1 MSTHHP
7 GTALDQLYRHVTVPL
22 ARRLARV
29 PGVTPN
35 RVSLAA
41 FAAGGVAA
49 PLLVAGRRLRAAGA
63 VFALSDL
70 LDYLDGDVARAQGTA
85 SAQGDILDGILDR
98 YTDFFCISALSL
110 FAGGVLGGEEHP
122 RGAAAARA
130 GQDGHTALLVGF
142 AAMIGCLLP
151 SYVQALAVAN
161 GQRTVQSV
169 GGRGTRNRIIFLGLL
184 ARRPFWSLTA
194 IALLSNATT
203 VHRAVHLLRASGE
216 QPPPV
221 AAPDA
226 GDGRD

>member
-1 MSTHHP
+1 MTTHHH

-22 ARRLARV
+22 ARRLARL

-63 VFALSDL
+63 AFALSDL

-98 YTDFFCISALSL
+98 YTDFFCVAALSL
-110 FAGGVLGGEEHP
+110 FADGVLGGEEGRRGP
-122 RGAAAARA
+122 ATVGAAEDR
-130 GQDGHTALLVGF
+130 HTALLVGF

-184 ARRPFWSLTA
+184 ARQPFWSLAA

-203 VHRAVHLLRASGE
+203 VHRAIHLLRASGR
-216 QPPPV
+216 QPPAI
-221 AAPDA
+221 AADTG
-226 GDGRD
+226 GDRG